1 MARKC
6 QICGDLM
13 VYKVGEHYR
22 HTEKGMVL
30 YRGVRQYTCPRGC
43 RGAYFD
49 FKDAHPVDQ
58 PVRMLGF
65 IPAPRKT
72 VNVIDPLLYGGLG
85 FGYLLFV
92 VGTLLM
98 GINPI
103 IKGVAIVLLTFFA
116 LLLAKFMRSS
126 APESSNEGI

>member
-6 QICGDLM
+6 KVCGDEM

-30 YRGVRQYTCPRGC
+30 YRDVRQYTCPRGC

-49 FKDAHPVDQ
+49 FKYAHPVDQ
-58 PVRMLGF
+58 PLRMLGF
-65 IPAPRKT
+65 IPVPKGV
-72 VNVIDPLLYGGLG
+72 VNVIDPVLYGGLLV
-85 FGYLLFV
+85 GYLLFV

-98 GINPI
+98 GIPLVA
-103 IKGVAIVLLTFFA
+103 KAIVIVILTALAAVLLR
-116 LLLAKFMRSS
+116 FMRGT
-126 APESSNEGI
+126 APEPSDERT